1 MKITFRV
8 DASTQMGI
16 GHVMRC
22 LSLAQIL
29 KQNNASIEFICR
41 KHAGNLIDKIHSS
54 GFNVHELEVLEEF
67 EVDNKLAHSHWLG
80 ATQKKDA
87 DNCID
92 ILKKEKI
99 DWLIVDHYAIDEDWQ
114 RELKPFCEKLM
125 VIDDLADRK
134 HRCDVLLD
142 QTFGRQQ
149 ENYLGRTP
157 EGCELLLGSE
167 YALLRLE
174 FAKWRAYSLER
185 RSKPEFKQLLINM
198 GGVDVDDF
206 TGQVLDELKTCT
218 LPSDV
223 NITIVMGGTAPHLE
237 SVKSKAIMLPYKTE
251 VKVDVGGMA
260 EIMANSDIAIGAAGS
275 TTWERCC
282 LGLPTIQI
290 VTADNQI
297 NIARNLDNVNA
308 IQLID
313 YTHQLS
319 RSINNMSQSIS
330 KMSLVSSSFV
340 DGKGSIR
347 VVKFIISKE
356 DHIDLFFMK
365 PAEQEDTNFVY
376 SLQTKEVRK
385 YFINTKIPSIGQ
397 HINWFQKIINSLT
410 SQLFI
415 LMSENRK
422 IGFLR
427 VDNIKESE
435 LEVSIVISPSYN
447 GKGLAKKALK
457 RLEGLTLSKTLK
469 AIIHNDNVPSKAL
482 FSRSGYIVSKKNG
495 DFLEYIKNG

>member
-1 MKITFRV
+1 
-8 DASTQMGI
+8 
-16 GHVMRC
+16 
-22 LSLAQIL
+22 
-29 KQNNASIEFICR
+29 
-41 KHAGNLIDKIHSS
+41 
-54 GFNVHELEVLEEF
+54 
-67 EVDNKLAHSHWLG
+67 
-80 ATQKKDA
+80 
-87 DNCID
+87 
-92 ILKKEKI
+92 
-99 DWLIVDHYAIDEDWQ
+99 
-114 RELKPFCEKLM
+114 
-125 VIDDLADRK
+125 
-134 HRCDVLLD
+134 
-142 QTFGRQQ
+142 
-149 ENYLGRTP
+149 
-157 EGCELLLGSE
+157 
-167 YALLRLE
+167 
-174 FAKWRAYSLER
+174 
-185 RSKPEFKQLLINM
+185 
-198 GGVDVDDF
+198 
-206 TGQVLDELKTCT
+206 
-218 LPSDV
+218 
-223 NITIVMGGTAPHLE
+223 
-237 SVKSKAIMLPYKTE
+237 
-251 VKVDVGGMA
+251 
-260 EIMANSDIAIGAAGS
+260 
-275 TTWERCC
+275 
-282 LGLPTIQI
+282 
-290 VTADNQI
+290 
-297 NIARNLDNVNA
+297 
-308 IQLID
+308 
-313 YTHQLS
+313 
-319 RSINNMSQSIS
+319 MSQSIS